1 MIKPSFRQ
9 VEAKLLP
16 GGVAV
21 GLLAAV
27 IEDRFTPGG
36 IATSVGL
43 TTAVVLA
50 IGFVNR
56 RPKRTTLLVVLAVV
70 AVIAFVGARLIG

>member
-1 MIKPSFRQ
+1 MKPSFRQ
-9 VEAKLLP
+9 VGAKLLP
-16 GGVAV
+16 VAVAV

-36 IATSVGL
+36 IAASVGL

-56 RPKRTTLLVVLAVV
+56 RPKRTTSLVVLAVV
-70 AVIAFVGARLIG
+70 VVVAFVSARLIG